1 MLWMTMQNPH
11 PSVDNSG
18 EPSTTC
24 GLVWT
29 TVDNQRT
36 TPTVP
41 TRENSGFPQVHNPY
55 NYNEKN
61 NASL

>member
-1 MLWMTMQNPH
+1 MLWMTVRNPH

-18 EPSTTC
+18 EPCTTC
-24 GLVWT
+24 RPMWT
-29 TVDNQRT
+29 TVDNRGTTRT
-36 TPTVP
+36 VL